1 MVRKLNILLVLF
13 FLLSACSAGIATAT
27 QPGSTADAPSTSTL
41 ASAESASTLVGTET
55 AQIPDTGE
63 LSTAQPSPIP
73 SPLTPAP
80 AYGPDQFPEGFNPLT
95 GQRVSDPAQLTYPA
109 LLLSISHFPPEA
121 RPQAGFSFTPFVYE
135 YYITE
140 GSTRHVGV
148 FYGEFPKPEVPLRG
162 QCEVRAEPL
171 LQTGSLLGNRVWL
184 DENQNGIQDPGENGI
199 GGICANLL
207 DENGA
212 ILQRTTTDSNGYFGF
227 NVEAGRYFVEFE
239 KPSWL
244 EFTQGNIGEEQT
256 DSDADPTSGRTD
268 AIDISSSSLLFWDAG
283 LILST
288 PLTPDPST
296 PLPPAEVGPIRSGRI
311 FYRYL
316 GAMYQDSCLI
326 YASAD
331 PVVLAQIPGCATV
344 AHTIKGGGAMLPLE
358 RMARISE
365 QNKKSHANFN
375 YASNLF
381 SETPPAGGVPAVEL
395 REYWA
400 LLNQSKF
407 TYDAAS
413 GSWWRYIDQSRMETA
428 GQLFPLVD
436 RLNGRQV
443 QFENVILMFA
453 EHLVITP
460 TIVDIN
466 IAPGNQGNAYLFRDG
481 QMYKIRWSTM
491 VTEYG
496 KKTGRA
502 SPLYF
507 INPDG
512 TPAAL
517 KPGHTWVIIY
527 STQSYLE
534 DLKNGIFRARFVA
547 PEGAKQN

>member
-1 MVRKLNILLVLF
+1 MFRKAYLLLILALF
-13 FLLSACSAGIATAT
+13 ISACDTTAAPTSIQPGEVASPSSAIAATTTAT
-27 QPGSTADAPSTSTL
+27 VALRVSPTPQ
-41 ASAESASTLVGTET
+41 
-55 AQIPDTGE
+55 
-63 LSTAQPSPIP
+63 PIP
-73 SPLTPAP
+73 PPAT
-80 AYGPDQFPEGFNPLT
+80 YGPNEFPAGFNPLT
-95 GQRVSDPAQLTYPA
+95 GQPVPDPSQLSYPA

-148 FYGEFPKPEVPLRG
+148 FYGEFPKPEIPLHGDCKIRS
-162 QCEVRAEPL
+162 EPL
-171 LQTGSLLGNRVWL
+171 LQTKLILGNRVWE
-184 DENQNGIQDPGENGI
+184 DQNQNGRQDPGEGGI
-199 GGICANLL
+199 GGVCVNLL
-207 DENGA
+207 DEHGKA
-212 ILQRTTTDSNGYFGF
+212 IQQTTTDSNGYYGF
-227 NVEAGRYFVEFE
+227 NVEAGRYILEFV

-244 EFTQGNIGEEQT
+244 EFTKENIGDEAD
-256 DSDADPTSGRTD
+256 DSDANHDSGRTEV
-268 AIDISSSSLLFWDAG
+268 INISNSSSLFWDAG
-283 LILST
+283 LVSSPSIT
-288 PLTPDPST
+288 PTADPSVA
-296 PLPPAEVGPIRSGRI
+296 LPAAEVGPIRSGRI
-311 FYRYL
+311 FYKYM
-316 GAMYQDSCLI
+316 GSMYQNSCLI

-365 QNKKSHANFN
+365 QNKKFHANFN
-375 YASNLF
+375 YADNLF
-381 SETPPAGGVPAVEL
+381 ADEASPGGVPATEL
-395 REYWA
+395 QEYWA

-413 GSWWRYIDQSRMETA
+413 GAWWRYVDESNPESV
-428 GQLFPLVD
+428 GVLHPLVD

-443 QFENVILMFA
+443 KFENVILMFA

-466 IAPGNQGNAYLFRDG
+466 LAPGNIGNAYLFRDG
-481 QMYKIRWSTM
+481 QMYKIKWSTRA
-491 VTEYG
+491 TEYQQ
-496 KKTGRA
+496 KTGRGQ
-502 SPLYF
+502 PIRF

-527 STQSYLE
+527 TPQSYLE
-534 DLKNGIFRARFVA
+534 DLKNGTFRARFVA